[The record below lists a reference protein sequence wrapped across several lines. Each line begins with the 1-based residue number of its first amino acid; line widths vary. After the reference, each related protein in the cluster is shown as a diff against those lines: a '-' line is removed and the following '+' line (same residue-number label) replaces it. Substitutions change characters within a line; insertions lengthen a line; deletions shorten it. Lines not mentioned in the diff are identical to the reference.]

1 MKFSPSN
8 DDAALS
14 GLDRRSAF
22 RTALAGAG
30 AVAAPNLL
38 RADEARPVRANRF
51 AEPGR
56 ELPLVSDADVIV
68 CGAGPAGVAAAITAA
83 RGGARVRLFEWRGC
97 VGGVWTA
104 GLLGY
109 LLDFNK
115 PGFARELAHKLDER
129 GIRRGKSKGSI
140 TYEPEGMKL
149 LLEDLLVEAGVKF
162 QL

>member
-1 MKFSPSN
+1 MTSASLTSGNSRPGSEN
-8 DDAALS
+8 LS
-14 GLDRRSAF
+14 E
-22 RTALAGAG
+22 
-30 AVAAPNLL
+30 AVAAF
-38 RADEARPVRANRF
+38 DESKAATASDKF
-51 AEPGR
+51 SEPGR

-115 PGFARELAHKLDER
+115 PGFAQELAGKLEER
-129 GIRRGKSKGSI
+129 GVRRG
-140 TYEPEGMKL
+140 
-149 LLEDLLVEAGVKF
+149 
-162 QL
+162 

>member
-1 MKFSPSN
+1 MSLC
-8 DDAALS
+8 AE
-14 GLDRRSAF
+14 RS
-22 RTALAGAG
+22 
-30 AVAAPNLL
+30 
-38 RADEARPVRANRF
+38 
-51 AEPGR
+51 
-56 ELPLVSDADVIV
+56 
-68 CGAGPAGVAAAITAA
+68 PAGVSAAITAA
-83 RGGARVRLFEWRGC
+83 RGGAKVRLFEWRGC

-115 PGFARELAHKLDER
+115 PGFAQELARKLEER

-162 QL
+162 QLHTHGWRRPIWKIES